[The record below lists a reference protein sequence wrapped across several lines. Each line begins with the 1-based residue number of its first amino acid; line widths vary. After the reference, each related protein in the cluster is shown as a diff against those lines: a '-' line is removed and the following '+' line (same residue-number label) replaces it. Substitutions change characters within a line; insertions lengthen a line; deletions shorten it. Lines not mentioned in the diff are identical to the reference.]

1 MVQRPRWIYFPAG
14 VAANLSGLQNLDRTS
29 PIHDYQTQI
38 LRKALVLRFINRLRV
53 AQHDQFM
60 IGDPLMIARVA
71 MGPGIRAKTHG
82 VIKAQALMGDLA
94 GQRIDLQNG
103 QRRALKYF
111 S

>member
-1 MVQRPRWIYFPAG
+1 
-14 VAANLSGLQNLDRTS
+14 
-29 PIHDYQTQI
+29 
-38 LRKALVLRFINRLRV
+38 
-53 AQHDQFM
+53 M

-94 GQRIDLQNG
+94 GQRIDFQNG